1 MIAED
6 FKERRRFVD
15 EIYEKTL
22 LYDYYG
28 ELLTKRQREI
38 YEDVVFNDMSLSEA
52 AEAYGISRQG
62 IHDMIRRCN
71 EALQELE
78 QKLHMVEQCQTIR
91 KAAEEILE
99 KAEAGEKTEAPDYE
113 NKERELTEVRSLAES
128 ILRALQ

>member
-6 FKERRRFVD
+6 FKERRRFMD

-78 QKLHMVEQCQTIR
+78 QKLHMVEQSQTIR

-99 KAEAGEKTEAPDYE
+99 KAEAGEKREAPDYE

-128 ILRALQ
+128 ILKALQ

>member
-1 MIAED
+1 M
-6 FKERRRFVD
+6 D

-99 KAEAGEKTEAPDYE
+99 KAEAGEKTVSPDRE
-113 NKERELTEVRSLAES
+113 KQERELTEVRSLAES
-128 ILRALQ
+128 ILKALQ

>member
-6 FKERRRFVD
+6 FKERRKFVD

-62 IHDMIRRCN
+62 VHDMIRRCN

-99 KAEAGEKTEAPDYE
+99 KAEAGEKTVSPDRE
-113 NKERELTEVRSLAES
+113 KQERELTEVRSLAES
-128 ILRALQ
+128 ILKALQ